1 MSSVGPMSMTIMIPG
16 RHGLSLEHLLLD
28 VNGTLTSRGD
38 LIKGVRPRLDALRAA
53 VDVRLL
59 SADTFGTL
67 GAIAHEMGD
76 LPVERVSDGLEKAAI
91 TDRLGSDACA
101 AIGNGANDEMMLR
114 QAALGL
120 AVVGPEGAASQ
131 TVVAAD
137 VVVGSVSD
145 ALDILLEPDVLAATL
160 RP

>member
-1 MSSVGPMSMTIMIPG
+1 MTMMIPG
-16 RHGLSLEHLLLD
+16 RRGLALEYLLLD

-38 LIKGVRPRLDALRAA
+38 LIEGVRPRLDALREA

-67 GAIAHEMGD
+67 GAIAHELGD
-76 LPVERVSDGLEKAAI
+76 LPVERVSDGSEKAAI
-91 TDRLGSDACA
+91 ADRLGADACA

-114 QAALGL
+114 QAALGI

-131 TVVAAD
+131 TVIAAD
-137 VVVGSVSD
+137 VVAGSITKG
-145 ALDILLEPDVLAATL
+145 LDILLEPDALAATL
-160 RP
+160 RS